1 MKNYTVI
8 PNRIS
13 SLFSPND
20 LYTLI
25 GLYFTANSNY
35 STDSTYLQIADITKQ
50 SFSYIKDNF
59 IPRLEKS
66 GFCDRIEFFTQ
77 ERLKRKRYFLP
88 HPQTNFR
95 IIQKEVLENTD
106 LTSEEKGFIIALYCN
121 TVNNSFNLTMSWKFW
136 EEKIK
141 VKKSTFYKIR
151 KSLIN
156 KGYLK
161 KLEDVPENPE
171 SEDYPH
177 DYMLCVSWL
186 GHINY
191 ENWLEM
197 AAISEDV
204 PKSMYVYKDKQQYYY
219 IYK

>member
-1 MKNYTVI
+1 MLKQK
-8 PNRIS
+8 
-13 SLFSPND
+13 
-20 LYTLI
+20 
-25 GLYFTANSNY
+25 YF
-35 STDSTYLQIADITKQ
+35 LADIFILSAEKQ
-50 SFSYIKDNF
+50 PIK
-59 IPRLEKS
+59 LS
-66 GFCDRIEFFTQ
+66 W
-77 ERLKRKRYFLP
+77 RKIVCL
-88 HPQTNFR
+88 Q
-95 IIQKEVLENTD
+95 
-106 LTSEEKGFIIALYCN
+106 
-121 TVNNSFNLTMSWKFW
+121 
-136 EEKIK
+136 
-141 VKKSTFYKIR
+141 STFYKIR

-171 SEDYPH
+171 SEDYPR

-219 IYK
+219 CL

>member
-59 IPRLEKS
+59 MPRLEKS
-66 GFCDRIEFFTQ
+66 GFCDRIELFIQ

-106 LTSEEKGFIIALYCN
+106 LRRERIHHCTIL
-121 TVNNSFNLTMSWKFW
+121 
-136 EEKIK
+136 
-141 VKKSTFYKIR
+141 
-151 KSLIN
+151 
-156 KGYLK
+156 
-161 KLEDVPENPE
+161 
-171 SEDYPH
+171 
-177 DYMLCVSWL
+177 
-186 GHINY
+186 
-191 ENWLEM
+191 
-197 AAISEDV
+197 
-204 PKSMYVYKDKQQYYY
+204 
-219 IYK
+219 

>member
-35 STDSTYLQIADITKQ
+35 STDSTYLQIEDITKQ

-59 IPRLEKS
+59 MPRLEKS
-66 GFCDRIEFFTQ
+66 GFCDRIELFIQ
-77 ERLKRKRYFLP
+77 EGLKRKRYFLP

-171 SEDYPH
+171 SEDYPR

-219 IYK
+219 VYK